1 MTRLC
6 FLAVRALWKAI
17 YHPKPDFLSLPLEKR
32 LILLNIH
39 SQERY

>member
-1 MTRLC
+1 MIRLC
-6 FLAVRALWKAI
+6 YLGIRMIWKLL
-17 YHPKPDFLSLPLEKR
+17 YRPKPDFLSLPLEKR